1 MADEPRKKKPG
12 GPRLFASGRTEEQR
26 AAGARLLEQL
36 LTLYSTARITAKDL
50 CLLCKICADA
60 GVEGGAFTHYAYTGD
75 QHQRH
80 LNALLPWDGGMMTI
94 AVPANL
100 NKSQHRSEME
110 VYLRVL
116 WGSIDKEVAG
126 NKLID
131 EMLDSNPKTE
141 DSVFW
146 TFPHIPVIQSCW
158 TAKRKAIDYPYLWRF
173 I

>member
-26 AAGARLLEQL
+26 AAGARLLEHL

-50 CLLCKICADA
+50 CLLCKMCADA

-80 LNALLPWDGGMMTI
+80 LNALLPWGGGMMTI
-94 AVPANL
+94 AAPANL
-100 NKSQHRSEME
+100 NKSQHRSEM
-110 VYLRVL
+110 
-116 WGSIDKEVAG
+116 
-126 NKLID
+126 
-131 EMLDSNPKTE
+131 E

-146 TFPHIPVIQSCW
+146 TFPHIPVIQLCW